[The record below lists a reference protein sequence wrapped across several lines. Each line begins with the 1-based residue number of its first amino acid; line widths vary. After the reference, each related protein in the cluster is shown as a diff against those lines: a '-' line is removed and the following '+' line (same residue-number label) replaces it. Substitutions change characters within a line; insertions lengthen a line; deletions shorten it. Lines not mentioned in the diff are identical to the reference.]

1 MSATAFDLALLELA
15 AVVERVAPSWRFNDM
30 TVLTGDPSVDQP
42 TFQAPGG
49 ESWVNL
55 TCASCGCV
63 LPEQHDEECRGAHDE
78 ERAHWVA
85 DVFLPGGDVA
95 FQSEIADLAILLP
108 LIEDARRSGRLDAL
122 LDKYLA
128 MPGDSVGGSP

>member
-1 MSATAFDLALLELA
+1 VSATAFDLALLELA

-30 TVLTGDPSVDQP
+30 TVLTGDPSADQP

-55 TCASCGCV
+55 TCASCGGL
-63 LPEQHDEECRGAHDE
+63 LPGEHDEECRDLHY
-78 ERAHWVA
+78 VA
-85 DVFLPGGDVA
+85 GVFLPGGDVA

-128 MPGDSVGGSP
+128 MPGDSVGGSS